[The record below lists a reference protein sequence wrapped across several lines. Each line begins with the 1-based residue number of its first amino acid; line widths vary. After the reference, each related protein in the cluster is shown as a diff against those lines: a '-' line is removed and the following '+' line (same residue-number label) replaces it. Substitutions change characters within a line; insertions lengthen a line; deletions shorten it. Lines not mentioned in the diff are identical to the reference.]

1 MDIGPDS
8 LKSFEAALKD
18 CVTII
23 WNGPMGVF
31 EMEAFSK
38 GTFGIAETLAEL
50 TEKVGRGCCGLVVE
64 GLLGLIN
71 PFETLSLAKLVRA
84 NVAELSNV

>member
-1 MDIGPDS
+1 MCSPIPSMACSWLIAGLLLLLQGMDIGPDS
-8 LKSFEAALKD
+8 LKSFKAALKD

-50 TEKVGRGCCGLVVE
+50 TEKVGRGCCSLIVE
-64 GLLGLIN
+64 
-71 PFETLSLAKLVRA
+71 SVH
-84 NVAELSNV
+84 

>member
-1 MDIGPDS
+1 MLLLQGMDIGPDS
-8 LKSFEAALKD
+8 LKSFKAALKD

-50 TEKVGRGCCGLVVE
+50 TEKVGRGCCSLIVE
-64 GLLGLIN
+64 SVL
-71 PFETLSLAKLVRA
+71 
-84 NVAELSNV
+84 

>member
-1 MDIGPDS
+1 MLPLQGMDIGPDS

-31 EMEAFSK
+31 EMKAFSK

-50 TEKVGRGCCGLVVE
+50 TQKVGRGCYGLVVKSVP
-64 GLLGLIN
+64 GARR
-71 PFETLSLAKLVRA
+71 PM
-84 NVAELSNV
+84 

>member
-38 GTFGIAETLAEL
+38 GTFGIAETLA
-50 TEKVGRGCCGLVVE
+50 G
-64 GLLGLIN
+64 
-71 PFETLSLAKLVRA
+71 AA
-84 NVAELSNV
+84 VAWSWRVCLD